1 MIHGDV
7 IYVDVIKHKWTMIE
21 MDVVVKN
28 SSILILFFS
37 TVVLHVMF
45 FFCYCLHTREN
56 SIEHFK
62 CCPQKNANIT

>member
-45 FFCYCLHTREN
+45 FFLLLPPYQREFN
-56 SIEHFK
+56 
-62 CCPQKNANIT
+62 